1 MENVIEINK
10 GVNVVAFYFKNAG
23 QRLKCFP
30 KRMEYDGRRVDF
42 TETGLVHPTKKGQRA
57 VHVFD
62 MTDGN
67 ADYRLE
73 FDAQSLD
80 WTLVYVADMQPG
92 TVSGLQNAAYA

>member
-1 MENVIEINK
+1 MQNVVEINK
-10 GVNVVAFYFKNAG
+10 AVNVVAFYFKNAG

-30 KRMEYDGRRVDF
+30 KRMEYEGRRVDF
-42 TETGLVHPTKKGQRA
+42 TETGMVHPTHKGQRL

-73 FDAQSLD
+73 FDAEHLD
-80 WTLVYVADMQPG
+80 WKLVYVADGQ
-92 TVSGLQNAAYA
+92 LAAHPVAA

>member
-1 MENVIEINK
+1 MQNTVEINK
-10 GVNVVAFYFKNAG
+10 AVNVVAFYFKNAG

-30 KRMEYDGRRVDF
+30 RRIEYDGKRVDF
-42 TETGLVHPTKKGQRA
+42 TETGLLHPTRKGQRL

-73 FDAQSLD
+73 FDAERLD
-80 WTLVYVADMQPG
+80 WTLVYVADGQ
-92 TVSGLQNAAYA
+92 LAHAAGA

>member
-1 MENVIEINK
+1 MENVTEINK
-10 GVNVVAFYFKNAG
+10 AVNVVAFYFKNAG

-30 KRMEYDGRRVDF
+30 RRIEYDGHRVDF
-42 TETGLVHPTKKGQRA
+42 TETGMLHPTRKGQRL

-73 FDAQSLD
+73 FDAENLD
-80 WTLVYVADMQPG
+80 WTLVYVADGQ
-92 TVSGLQNAAYA
+92 LNQNAVAA

>member
-10 GVNVVAFYFKNAG
+10 AVNVVAFYFKNAG

-30 KRMEYDGRRVDF
+30 KRMEYEGRRVDF
-42 TETGLVHPTKKGQRA
+42 TETGLLHPTKKGQRM

-62 MTDGN
+62 MTDGS

-80 WTLVYVADMQPG
+80 WTLVYVADG
-92 TVSGLQNAAYA
+92 HLAANAVAA

>member
-1 MENVIEINK
+1 MENVIEMNK
-10 GVNVVAFYFKNAG
+10 AVNVVAFYFKNAG

-30 KRMEYDGRRVDF
+30 KRMEYEGHRVDF
-42 TETGLVHPTKKGQRA
+42 TETGMLHPTKKGQRA

-73 FDAQSLD
+73 FDAQNLD
-80 WTLVYVADMQPG
+80 WTLVYVADGQFAG
-92 TVSGLQNAAYA
+92 HQVAA

>member
-1 MENVIEINK
+1 MENVVEINK

-30 KRMEYDGRRVDF
+30 KRVEYDGRRIDF
-42 TETGLVHPTKKGQRA
+42 TETGMLHPTHKGKRL

-73 FDAQSLD
+73 FDAENLD
-80 WTLVYVADMQPG
+80 WTLVYVADGQ
-92 TVSGLQNAAYA
+92 YAPHTATA